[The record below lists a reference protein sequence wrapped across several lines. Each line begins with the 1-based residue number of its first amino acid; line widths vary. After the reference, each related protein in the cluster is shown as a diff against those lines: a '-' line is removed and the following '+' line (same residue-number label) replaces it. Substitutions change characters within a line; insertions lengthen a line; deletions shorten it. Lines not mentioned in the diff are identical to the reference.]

1 MSRPKSSSPSRRSRA
16 AWQALVAVWRKS
28 GLTGVEFG
36 DQHSVDPARLR
47 WWAWYFGRTQSSP
60 TLAAPQ
66 PVGPVS
72 IVQLVE
78 LPSAT
83 DDRIELSLGA
93 SRALRFSAA
102 IDPNQL
108 TRLVR
113 AIEGAS

>member
-1 MSRPKSSSPSRRSRA
+1 
-16 AWQALVAVWRKS
+16 
-28 GLTGVEFG
+28 
-36 DQHSVDPARLR
+36 
-47 WWAWYFGRTQSSP
+47 
-60 TLAAPQ
+60 
-66 PVGPVS
+66 VS

>member
-1 MSRPKSSSPSRRSRA
+1 MSRPKRSSPSRRSRA
-16 AWQALVAVWRKS
+16 AWQALVVAWRNS
-28 GLTGVEFG
+28 RLTAPEFG
-36 DQHSVDPARLR
+36 AERGVDPAQLR
-47 WWAWYFGRTQSSP
+47 WWAWHLGRTQSSP
-60 TLAAPQ
+60 TFAAPQ
-66 PVGPVS
+66 SRTPAS

-78 LPSAT
+78 LPPAT